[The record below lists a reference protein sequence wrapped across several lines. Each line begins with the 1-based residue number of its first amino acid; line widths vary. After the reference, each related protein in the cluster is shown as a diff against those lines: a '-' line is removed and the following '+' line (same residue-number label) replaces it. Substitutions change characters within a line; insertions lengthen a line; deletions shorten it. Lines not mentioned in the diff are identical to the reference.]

1 MASPSALEAYMTPL
15 LAGNRSACR
24 QFVLG
29 RAASAANPTKLY
41 EALLWPAM
49 ERVEKLLKGDR
60 INAATEHM
68 ATRINR
74 SIADQLQRHLTPAP
88 SIGKKILITC
98 ADGES
103 EELGAQM
110 CADLFEARGWEVYF
124 LGGGVPNDEIH
135 TLVGQLRPHILLIFG
150 TQPSGVPGARKL
162 IDMVTEI
169 GANPTMNIMVSGG
182 VFNRADG
189 LWKEI
194 NADLFAETASEAIP
208 LAENAKPKE
217 PVIRIPGAPKKRR
230 RRRRVP
236 VLVDAES
243 EDRTPSRGL

>member
-1 MASPSALEAYMTPL
+1 MASSSANVLETYMTPL

-24 QFVLG
+24 QFVLT
-29 RAASAANPTKLY
+29 RAATANNPAKLY
-41 EALLWPAM
+41 DDLLWPAM
-49 ERVEKLLKGDR
+49 ERVEKLLKADR
-60 INAATEHM
+60 INTATEHM

-74 SIADQLQRHLTPAP
+74 AVADQLQRHLALNPP
-88 SIGKKILITC
+88 NGRKILITC
-98 ADGES
+98 ADGEP

-124 LGGGVPNDEIH
+124 VGGGVPNDEILS
-135 TLVGQLRPHILLIFG
+135 LVGQLRPHFLLIFG

-162 IDMVTEI
+162 VDIITEI

-194 NADLFAETASEAIP
+194 NADLFARNASEAISI
-208 LAENAKPKE
+208 AEKAKPKE
-217 PVIRIPGAPKKRR
+217 PVVRVPGAPKKRR
-230 RRRRVP
+230 RRRRAP
-236 VLVDAES
+236 ALAGEN
-243 EDRTPSRGL
+243 TK